1 MRIIYFLNGKKK
13 VARKSNSDITI
24 TESRVGNRTT
34 TRVLAH
40 KDVTLLKADVSYP
53 CHINYQDLYFLNGYQ
68 SWTDTK
74 EYKLATQLRDI
85 KKSPHIISKMFAMS
99 AYGDANFYRYSI
111 RKSHGYDVFYSKGKF
126 ESFIYNLNYKVAYLI
141 IELIKDRSSIHL
153 ISDVQGL
160 DIKVGQEVT
169 VFDYCYYD
177 NFEKGLYAF
186 WDAFP
191 IRNVKKILGYT
202 SWYNYYQNINADI
215 ILRDLD
221 ALDGRFDVFQIDDGY
236 ETYVGD
242 WLDVDPVKFPNG
254 LKNIIDR
261 IHAKGMKA
269 GIWLAPFVA
278 ETKSKLFQEHQGWLR
293 KDRKGKPIKAGG
305 NWSGFYS
312 LDLDN
317 PEVINYVKRCLNHYI
332 EMGVDFF
339 KLDFLYAAAL
349 PIYEGRTR
357 CMVQHKAYKLLRD
370 TLKGKI
376 ILGCGANIINSYE
389 HFDYLRVGPDVS
401 LEFDDVFYM
410 RLFHRER
417 ISTKVT
423 LQNTIYRSFM
433 NNHLFG
439 NDPDVFLLRDENIKL
454 NKEQK
459 EALSTLNAL
468 FGSLL
473 FTSDNIAEY
482 DKEKNKTFDTVL
494 NIFYN
499 AHNRRY
505 ITKGNLIHIQFELYG
520 QMKYLTYDIKKGV
533 FVNERQITKHL

>member
-1 MRIIYFLNGKKK
+1 MRITYFLNGKKK
-13 VARKSNSDITI
+13 TAKSSNSDVTI
-24 TESRVGNRTT
+24 TEKRDGNRTT
-34 TRVLAH
+34 VKLLAN
-40 KDVTLLKADVSYP
+40 KDITLLKADVSYP
-53 CHINYQDLYFLNGYQ
+53 CHINYNDLYFLNGYQ

-74 EYKLATQLRDI
+74 EYKLRTQLRDI
-85 KKSPHIISKMFAMS
+85 RKSPHIISHMFAMS
-99 AYGDANFYRYSI
+99 AYGDSNFYNYSI

-126 ESFIYNLNYKVAYLI
+126 ESFIYNLNYKTAYLI

-153 ISDVQGL
+153 ISDMQGL
-160 DIKVGQEVT
+160 VVKEGQEVT

-177 NFEKGLYAF
+177 NYEKGLYAF

-191 IRNVKKILGYT
+191 IRNVKKLLGYT

-215 ILRDLD
+215 ILRDLE

-236 ETYVGD
+236 ETFVGD

-254 LKNIIDR
+254 LKNIIDKV
-261 IHAKGMKA
+261 HSKGMKV
-269 GIWLAPFVA
+269 GLWLAPFVA
-278 ETKSKLFQEHQGWLR
+278 ETKSKLYQEHFDWIR
-293 KDRKGKPIKAGG
+293 KDKNGKPVKAGG

-317 PEVINYVKRCLNHYI
+317 PEVINYIKDCLNHYV

-349 PIYEGRTR
+349 PEYEGRTR
-357 CMVQHKAYKLLRD
+357 CMVQDQAYQLLRD
-370 TLKGKI
+370 TLRGKI

-389 HFDYLRVGPDVS
+389 HFDYLRIGPDVS

-454 NKEQK
+454 SKEQR

-473 FTSDNIAEY
+473 FTSDDIATY

-505 ITKGNLIHIQFELYG
+505 ITKGHLIHISYELYG
-520 QMKYLTYDIKKGV
+520 QMKYLTYNTKKGV
-533 FVNERQITKHL
+533 FTNER

>member
-169 VFDYCYYD
+169 IFDYCYYD

-191 IRNVKKILGYT
+191 IRNV
-202 SWYNYYQNINADI
+202 I
-215 ILRDLD
+215 I
-221 ALDGRFDVFQIDDGY
+221 V
-236 ETYVGD
+236 
-242 WLDVDPVKFPNG
+242 
-254 LKNIIDR
+254 
-261 IHAKGMKA
+261 
-269 GIWLAPFVA
+269 
-278 ETKSKLFQEHQGWLR
+278 
-293 KDRKGKPIKAGG
+293 
-305 NWSGFYS
+305 
-312 LDLDN
+312 
-317 PEVINYVKRCLNHYI
+317 NH
-332 EMGVDFF
+332 
-339 KLDFLYAAAL
+339 
-349 PIYEGRTR
+349 
-357 CMVQHKAYKLLRD
+357 
-370 TLKGKI
+370 
-376 ILGCGANIINSYE
+376 
-389 HFDYLRVGPDVS
+389 
-401 LEFDDVFYM
+401 
-410 RLFHRER
+410 
-417 ISTKVT
+417 KV
-423 LQNTIYRSFM
+423 
-433 NNHLFG
+433 
-439 NDPDVFLLRDENIKL
+439 
-454 NKEQK
+454 
-459 EALSTLNAL
+459 
-468 FGSLL
+468 
-473 FTSDNIAEY
+473 
-482 DKEKNKTFDTVL
+482 
-494 NIFYN
+494 
-499 AHNRRY
+499 
-505 ITKGNLIHIQFELYG
+505 
-520 QMKYLTYDIKKGV
+520 
-533 FVNERQITKHL
+533 